1 MLDNHIAEKMGNIII
16 DIAEKTNEVHNDLV
30 VALKKIVY
38 LEKRIE
44 LLERENG
51 KV

>member
-16 DIAEKTNEVHNDLV
+16 DIAEKTSEIHNDLL
-30 VALKKIVY
+30 VALKKIVD

-44 LLERENG
+44 LLERKND